1 MPRLLAVAAALAAC
15 AGPALA
21 LAADAKPATTV
32 RNVCSKCH
40 GPGGSGGSGLFP
52 RLAGQQAAYLERQ
65 LKSFRGHDRAD
76 EHARS
81 YMWGVARP
89 LTDAQIHGLAV
100 YLSSRPAVKS
110 TPSSDPALA
119 ARGRQLF
126 EKGVAERQ
134 IPACIDCHG
143 PTAGGVEEIPRLAG
157 QHRDYLYRQITQ
169 FRGLLRRNE
178 IMHDNT
184 KNVSD
189 EEALA
194 LAEYLSS
201 L

>member
-21 LAADAKPATTV
+21 LAADAKPADTV
-32 RNVCSKCH
+32 RSVCSKCH

-76 EHARS
+76 DHARS

-100 YLSSRPAVKS
+100 YLSLRPAVKGS
-110 TPSSDPALA
+110 PAGDPQLA
-119 ARGRQLF
+119 ARGKALF
-126 EKGVAERQ
+126 EKGVPDRE

-143 PTAGGVEEIPRLAG
+143 ATAAGVEEIPRLAG

>member
-1 MPRLLAVAAALAAC
+1 MPRLLAVAATLAAC

-21 LAADAKPATTV
+21 LAADAKPAATV

-100 YLSSRPAVKS
+100 YLSSRPAVKG

-119 ARGRQLF
+119 ARGKDLF

-143 PTAGGVEEIPRLAG
+143 PAASGVEEIPRLAG